1 MTGAAAAAGP
11 GRVSIVVPDEVDPSA
26 LSILDVRDATAFR
39 AGHLPGA
46 RRFDWRDWT
55 EERPGVL
62 GWLFGDPA
70 RWGRLRGLDG
80 PAPDLAASLSA
91 LGLDD
96 ARPILVVGAGG
107 GWGEEGRCA
116 WSLLAWGA
124 RDVRLLDGGYP
135 GWSAG
140 GKRPV
145 ETGGERP
152 AAPGR
157 FRLAPRPERRIL
169 LDEISRALGD
179 PSLVLL
185 DARTPEEYEGERW
198 AAQKRGGHL
207 PGARLVPSASLFHPD
222 GGYLDAAE
230 LARLVGPLPPDAEIV
245 TYCTGGVRSAL
256 LAVLLEARLGWPVR
270 NYDGSLWEWSA
281 RENLP
286 LETTGSG
293 SR

>member
-11 GRVSIVVPDEVDPSA
+11 GRVSIVTPEEVDPRA
-26 LSILDVRDATAFR
+26 LSILDVRDPSAFR
-39 AGHLPGA
+39 VGHLPRA

-62 GWLFGDPA
+62 GWLFGDSA
-70 RWGRLRGLDG
+70 RWGRLRGLDA
-80 PAPDLAASLSA
+80 PAPDLAARLSA
-91 LGLDD
+91 LGLD
-96 ARPILVVGAGG
+96 AERPILVVGAGG

-124 RDVRLLDGGYP
+124 SDVRLLDGGFTNW
-135 GWSAG
+135 GAG
-140 GKRPV
+140 GDRPV

-169 LDEISRALGD
+169 RDEVARALGN

-185 DARTPEEYEGERW
+185 DARTAEEYAGERW
-198 AAQKRGGHL
+198 AGQRRGGHL
-207 PGARLVPSASLFHPD
+207 PGARLVPAASLYRPD
-222 GGYLDAAE
+222 GRYLGAAE
-230 LARLVGPLPPDAEIV
+230 IARAVGELPVDAEIV

-256 LAVLLEARLGWPVR
+256 LAILLEARLGRPVR

-281 RENLP
+281 DPERP
-286 LETTGSG
+286 LVIGAAP
-293 SR
+293 R